1 MTQAALNE
9 DRILPLQGGRN
20 FRDLGGYQT
29 TSGRKVKWGVLYRS
43 GVMSGLTDQDHAYIK
58 QLGIVQICDFRAI
71 DERRSEPTNWQA
83 MGVHHYASV
92 DYDDIGTGDLRALF
106 LKPDLNAD
114 HVRQA
119 MMQLYVVM
127 LDRFVPHYTDMFA
140 RLVQNKAPLA
150 FNCSAGKDRTG
161 IAAALILS
169 ALGVSR
175 ETILADY
182 ALSDKIV
189 DFESVYSNAVATAKR
204 EPDKSKSHDFITHL
218 PPEIRSPLL
227 KSDPTYLEAA
237 LHEIDKRFGSIED
250 YMEEQLGV
258 SAAHRTILHDHYLD

>member
-1 MTQAALNE
+1 MTQAALDK
-9 DRILPLQGGRN
+9 DRVLPLQGGRN

-29 TSGRKVKWGVLYRS
+29 TSGKKVKWGVLYRS
-43 GVMSGLTDQDHAYIK
+43 GVMSGLTDQDHAHLK
-58 QLGIVQICDFRAI
+58 QLGIVQICDFRAS
-71 DERRSEPTNWQA
+71 DERRIEPTNWQA
-83 MGVHHYASV
+83 MGVHHYASH
-92 DYDDIGTGDLRALF
+92 DYDDIGSGNLRTLF
-106 LKPDLNAD
+106 LDPDLNSD
-114 HVRQA
+114 QVRQA
-119 MMQLYVVM
+119 MMDLYVVM
-127 LDRFVPHYTDMFA
+127 GDRFVPHYTDMFA
-140 RLVQNKAPLA
+140 RLVEKKAPLA

-204 EPDKSKSHDFITHL
+204 DPDQSKSHDFIAHL

-227 KSDPTYLEAA
+227 KSDPAYLEAA

-258 SAAHRTILHDHYLD
+258 SAAHRTILHDHYLE

>member
-1 MTQAALNE
+1 
-9 DRILPLQGGRN
+9 
-20 FRDLGGYQT
+20 
-29 TSGRKVKWGVLYRS
+29 VLYRS
-43 GVMSGLTDQDHAYIK
+43 GVMSGLTDQDHAHLK
-58 QLGIVQICDFRAI
+58 QLGIVQICDFRAT
-71 DERRSEPTNWQA
+71 DERRNEPTNWQA

-92 DYDDIGTGDLRALF
+92 DYDDIGNGDLRTLF

-119 MMQLYVVM
+119 MMELYVVM

-169 ALGVSR
+169 ALDVPR

-189 DFESVYSNAVATAKR
+189 DFEAVYAPGAAAAQ
-204 EPDKSKSHDFITHL
+204 PDQTKSKSHDFIANL
-218 PPEIRSPLL
+218 PAQIRTPLL
-227 KSDPTYLEAA
+227 KSDPAYLDAA
-237 LHEIDKRFGSIED
+237 LREIDNRFGSIED
-250 YMEEQLGV
+250 YLKSQLGV
-258 SAAHRTILHDHYLD
+258 SPADRAVLQTHYLD